1 MNEIQENPGSW
12 EKLHQGFDQMREA
25 QLADPMPG
33 LETRRDR
40 LQRLLKGLEEREEA
54 FTKAISTDFG
64 QRSAFETANYDI
76 TVTLADIKYQIR
88 NLARWMRIRKRSVPL
103 HLMPGRARIVPQPL
117 GVVGVISPWNFPV
130 FLSLSPVA
138 GAIAAGN
145 RVMLKPSEW
154 TPKTSALLAE
164 LASEA
169 FEPDEFAVFEGG
181 IETGRAFSELPFD
194 HLLFTGSTR
203 VAKEVSNSAAKNL
216 TPLTLELGGKSPA
229 LVCPGANLKRAAER
243 IVFGKLAN
251 AGQICIAPDYVFVE
265 RAKFHDF
272 IEMLQTYIKKA
283 YPRLNNNPD
292 YTSIISADH
301 FSRLNR
307 MIEEAREE
315 GAEIISINPDGETLE
330 PSARKIPPTLILRPN
345 PMLGVM
351 QEEIF
356 GPILPVLSYEKIE
369 EAIEFIQHRARP
381 LALYLFTEKTR
392 ERERI
397 LRETISGGVAVNEV
411 LFHCVCETLPF
422 GGVGASGMGS
432 YHGQAGFDTFSHLK
446 PVFIQPRFNFNFFL
460 VPPITPMKRL
470 FAKIFRKL
478 V

>member
-1 MNEIQENPGSW
+1 
-12 EKLHQGFDQMREA
+12 
-25 QLADPMPG
+25 
-33 LETRRDR
+33 
-40 LQRLLKGLEEREEA
+40 
-54 FTKAISTDFG
+54 
-64 QRSAFETANYDI
+64 
-76 TVTLADIKYQIR
+76 
-88 NLARWMRIRKRSVPL
+88 
-103 HLMPGRARIVPQPL
+103 MPGRARIVPQPL

-307 MIEEAREE
+307 MIEEARED

-345 PMLGVM
+345 PTLGVM

-369 EAIEFIQHRARP
+369 EAIEFVQHRARP

-397 LRETISGGVAVNEV
+397 LRETVSGGVAVNEV

>member
-1 MNEIQENPGSW
+1 MNEIQENLGNL
-12 EKLHQGFDQMREA
+12 EKLRPGFDQMREA

-54 FTKAISTDFG
+54 FTQAISTDFG

-103 HLMPGRARIVPQPL
+103 HLIPGRARIVPQPL

-272 IEMLQTYIKKA
+272 IELLQTFIKKA
-283 YPRLNNNPD
+283 YPRLNNNQD
-292 YTSIISADH
+292 YTSIISVDH
-301 FSRLNR
+301 FTRLNR
-307 MIEEAREE
+307 MIEEARED

-345 PMLGVM
+345 PTLSVM

-369 EAIEFIQHRARP
+369 EAIEFVQHRARP
-381 LALYLFTEKTR
+381 LALYLFTEKAR
-392 ERERI
+392 EQERI
-397 LRETISGGVAVNEV
+397 LRETVSGGVAVNEV

>member
-1 MNEIQENPGSW
+1 MNEIQENLGSL
-12 EKLHQGFDQMREA
+12 EILQPGFDQMREA

-54 FTKAISTDFG
+54 FTQAISTDFG

-272 IEMLQTYIKKA
+272 IELLQIYSKKA

-292 YTSIISADH
+292 YTSIISSDH

-307 MIEEAREE
+307 MIEEARED

-345 PMLGVM
+345 PKLSVM

-369 EAIEFIQHRARP
+369 EAIEFVQHRARP
-381 LALYLFTEKTR
+381 LALYLFTEKAR
-392 ERERI
+392 EQERI
-397 LRETISGGVAVNEV
+397 LRETVSGGVAVNEV

>member
-1 MNEIQENPGSW
+1 MNEIQENPGSL
-12 EKLHQGFDQMREA
+12 EILQLGFDQMREA

-33 LETRRDR
+33 LATRRDR

-54 FTKAISTDFG
+54 FTQAISADFG

-103 HLMPGRARIVPQPL
+103 HLMPGRARIVPQLL

-169 FEPDEFAVFEGG
+169 FEPDEFRVFEGG
-181 IETGRAFSELPFD
+181 IETGRAFAELPFD
-194 HLLFTGSTR
+194 HLLYTGSSR

-307 MIEEAREE
+307 MIEEARED

-330 PSARKIPPTLILRPN
+330 SSARKIPPTLILRPN
-345 PMLGVM
+345 PTLSVM

-369 EAIEFIQHRARP
+369 EAIEFVQHRARP

-397 LRETISGGVAVNEV
+397 LRETVSGGVAVNEG
-411 LFHCVCETLPF
+411 LLHCVCETLPF

>member
-1 MNEIQENPGSW
+1 MNEIQENLGSL
-12 EKLHQGFDQMREA
+12 EILQPGFDQMREA
-25 QLADPMPG
+25 HLADPMPE

-54 FTKAISTDFG
+54 FTQAISTDFG

-154 TPKTSALLAE
+154 TPKTSTLLAE

-272 IEMLQTYIKKA
+272 IELLQTFIKKA

-292 YTSIISADH
+292 YTSIISSDH

-307 MIEEAREE
+307 MIEEARED

-345 PMLGVM
+345 PKLSVM

-369 EAIEFIQHRARP
+369 EAIEFVQHRARP
-381 LALYLFTEKTR
+381 LALYLFTEKAI

-397 LRETISGGVAVNEV
+397 LRETVSGGVAVNEV

>member
-1 MNEIQENPGSW
+1 MNEIQENLGSL
-12 EKLHQGFDQMREA
+12 EILQPGFDQMREA

-40 LQRLLKGLEEREEA
+40 LQRLLKGLEEHEEA
-54 FTKAISTDFG
+54 FTQAISADFG

-181 IETGRAFSELPFD
+181 IETGRAFAELPFD

-272 IEMLQTYIKKA
+272 IELLQIYSKKA

-292 YTSIISADH
+292 YTSIISSDH

-307 MIEEAREE
+307 MIEEARED

-330 PSARKIPPTLILRPN
+330 SSARKIPPTLILRPN
-345 PMLGVM
+345 PTLSVM

-381 LALYLFTEKTR
+381 LALYLFTEKAR

-397 LRETISGGVAVNEV
+397 LRETVSGGVAVNEV

>member
-1 MNEIQENPGSW
+1 MNEIQENLRSL
-12 EKLHQGFDQMREA
+12 EKLQPGFDQMREA

-54 FTKAISTDFG
+54 FTRAISADFG
-64 QRSAFETANYDI
+64 QRSVFETANYDI

-154 TPKTSALLAE
+154 TPKTSTLLAE

-181 IETGRAFSELPFD
+181 IETGRAFSDLPFD

-272 IEMLQTYIKKA
+272 IELLQTYIKKA

-307 MIEEAREE
+307 MIEEARED

-330 PSARKIPPTLILRPN
+330 SSARKIPPTLILRPN
-345 PMLGVM
+345 STLSVM

-369 EAIEFIQHRARP
+369 EAIEFVQHRARP

-397 LRETISGGVAVNEV
+397 LRETVSGGVAVNEV

>member
-1 MNEIQENPGSW
+1 MNEIQENLGSL
-12 EKLHQGFDQMREA
+12 EILQPGFDQMREA

-54 FTKAISTDFG
+54 FTQAISKDFG

-272 IEMLQTYIKKA
+272 IELLQIYSKKA

-307 MIEEAREE
+307 MIAEARED

-330 PSARKIPPTLILRPN
+330 SSARKIPPTLILRPN
-345 PMLGVM
+345 PTLSVM

-381 LALYLFTEKTR
+381 LALYLFTEKAR

-397 LRETISGGVAVNEV
+397 LRETVSGGVAVNEV

>member
-1 MNEIQENPGSW
+1 MNEIQENPGSL
-12 EKLHQGFDQMREA
+12 EILRPGFDQMREA
-25 QLADPMPG
+25 HLADPMPE

-54 FTKAISTDFG
+54 FTQAISTDFG

-103 HLMPGRARIVPQPL
+103 HLIPGRARIVPQPL

-181 IETGRAFSELPFD
+181 IETGRAFAELPFD

-272 IEMLQTYIKKA
+272 IELLQTFIKKA
-283 YPRLNNNPD
+283 YPRLNNNQD
-292 YTSIISADH
+292 YTSIISVDH
-301 FSRLNR
+301 FTRLNR
-307 MIEEAREE
+307 MIEEARED

-345 PMLGVM
+345 PKLSVM

-369 EAIEFIQHRARP
+369 EAIEFVQHRARP
-381 LALYLFTEKTR
+381 LALYLFTEKAR
-392 ERERI
+392 EQERI
-397 LRETISGGVAVNEV
+397 LRETVSGGVAVNEV

>member
-1 MNEIQENPGSW
+1 MNEIQENLGSL
-12 EKLHQGFDQMREA
+12 EILQPGFDQMREA

-54 FTKAISTDFG
+54 FTQAISTDFG

-181 IETGRAFSELPFD
+181 IETGRAFAELPFD

-272 IEMLQTYIKKA
+272 IELLQIHSKKA

-307 MIEEAREE
+307 MIEEARED

-345 PMLGVM
+345 PTLSVM

-369 EAIEFIQHRARP
+369 EAIEFVQHRARP
-381 LALYLFTEKTR
+381 LALYLFTEKAR

-397 LRETISGGVAVNEV
+397 LRETVSGGVAVNEV

>member
-1 MNEIQENPGSW
+1 MNEIQENLGSL
-12 EKLHQGFDQMREA
+12 EILQPGFDQMREA
-25 QLADPMPG
+25 HLADPMPE

-54 FTKAISTDFG
+54 LTQAISADFG

-117 GVVGVISPWNFPV
+117 GLVGVISPWNFPV

-272 IEMLQTYIKKA
+272 IELLQIYSKKA

-292 YTSIISADH
+292 YTSIISSDH

-307 MIEEAREE
+307 MIEEARED

-345 PMLGVM
+345 PTLSVM

-381 LALYLFTEKTR
+381 LALYLFTEKAR

-397 LRETISGGVAVNEV
+397 LRETVSGGVAVNEV
-411 LFHCVCETLPF
+411 LFHCVCGTLPF

>member
-1 MNEIQENPGSW
+1 MNEIQENLGSL
-12 EKLHQGFDQMREA
+12 EILQPGFDQMREA

-54 FTKAISTDFG
+54 FTQAISTDFG

-117 GVVGVISPWNFPV
+117 GLVGVISPWNFPV

-169 FEPDEFAVFEGG
+169 FEPDEFTVFEGG

-307 MIEEAREE
+307 MIAEARED

-330 PSARKIPPTLILRPN
+330 SSARKIPPTLILRPN
-345 PMLGVM
+345 PTLSVM

-369 EAIEFIQHRARP
+369 EAIEFVQHRARP
-381 LALYLFTEKTR
+381 LALYLFTEKAR

-397 LRETISGGVAVNEV
+397 LRETVSGGVAVNEV

>member
-1 MNEIQENPGSW
+1 MNEIQENPGNL
-12 EKLHQGFDQMREA
+12 EKLRPGFDQMREA

-169 FEPDEFAVFEGG
+169 FEPDELAVFEGG

-307 MIEEAREE
+307 MIEEARED

-345 PMLGVM
+345 PTLGAM

>member
-1 MNEIQENPGSW
+1 MNEIQENLGSL
-12 EKLHQGFDQMREA
+12 EILQPGFDQMREA
-25 QLADPMPG
+25 HLADPMPE

-54 FTKAISTDFG
+54 FTQAISTDFG

-130 FLSLSPVA
+130 FLGLSPVA

-272 IEMLQTYIKKA
+272 IELLQIYSKKA

-307 MIEEAREE
+307 MIEEARED

-345 PMLGVM
+345 PTLSVM

-369 EAIEFIQHRARP
+369 EAIEFVQHRARP
-381 LALYLFTEKTR
+381 LALYLFTEKAR
-392 ERERI
+392 EQERI
-397 LRETISGGVAVNEV
+397 LRETVSGGVAVNEV

>member
-1 MNEIQENPGSW
+1 MNEIQENLGSL
-12 EKLHQGFDQMREA
+12 EILQPGFDQMREA

-40 LQRLLKGLEEREEA
+40 LQRLLKGLEEHEEA
-54 FTKAISTDFG
+54 FTQAISADFG

-169 FEPDEFAVFEGG
+169 FEPDEFTVFEGG

-272 IEMLQTYIKKA
+272 IELLQIYSKKA

-307 MIEEAREE
+307 MIEEARED
-315 GAEIISINPDGETLE
+315 GAEIIRINPDGETLE
-330 PSARKIPPTLILRPN
+330 SSARKIPPTLILRPN
-345 PMLGVM
+345 PTLGVM

-369 EAIEFIQHRARP
+369 EAIEFVQHRARP
-381 LALYLFTEKTR
+381 LALYLFTEKAR

-397 LRETISGGVAVNEV
+397 LRETVSGGVAVNEV

>member
-1 MNEIQENPGSW
+1 MNEIQENLGSL
-12 EKLHQGFDQMREA
+12 EILQPGFDQMREA
-25 QLADPMPG
+25 HLADPMPE

-54 FTKAISTDFG
+54 FTQAISTDFG

-272 IEMLQTYIKKA
+272 IELLQIYSKKA

-307 MIEEAREE
+307 MIEEARED
-315 GAEIISINPDGETLE
+315 GAEIIRINPDGETLE
-330 PSARKIPPTLILRPN
+330 SSARKIPPTLILRPN
-345 PMLGVM
+345 PTLSVM

-381 LALYLFTEKTR
+381 LALYLFTEKAR

-397 LRETISGGVAVNEV
+397 LRETVSGGVAVNEV

>member
-1 MNEIQENPGSW
+1 MNEIQENLGSL
-12 EKLHQGFDQMREA
+12 EILQPGFDQMREA

-54 FTKAISTDFG
+54 LIQAISKDFG

-154 TPKTSALLAE
+154 TPKTSTLLAE

-181 IETGRAFSELPFD
+181 IGTGRAFSELPFD

-272 IEMLQTYIKKA
+272 IELLQTFIKKA

-301 FSRLNR
+301 FTRLNR
-307 MIEEAREE
+307 MIEEARED
-315 GAEIISINPDGETLE
+315 GAEIISIKPDGETLE
-330 PSARKIPPTLILRPN
+330 SSARKIPPTLILRPN
-345 PMLGVM
+345 PTLSVM

-369 EAIEFIQHRARP
+369 EAIEFVQHRARP
-381 LALYLFTEKTR
+381 LALYLFTEKAR

-397 LRETISGGVAVNEV
+397 LRETVSGGVAVNEV

>member
-1 MNEIQENPGSW
+1 MNEIQENLGSL
-12 EKLHQGFDQMREA
+12 EKLQPGFDQMREA

-54 FTKAISTDFG
+54 FTQAISADFG

-130 FLSLSPVA
+130 FLSLTPVT
-138 GAIAAGN
+138 GSIAAGN

-181 IETGRAFSELPFD
+181 IEAGRAFSELPLD

-203 VAKEVSNSAAKNL
+203 VAIEVSNSAAKNL

-229 LVCPGANLKRAAER
+229 LVCPDANLKRAAER

-272 IEMLQTYIKKA
+272 IELLQTFIKKA

-307 MIEEAREE
+307 MIEEARED

-330 PSARKIPPTLILRPN
+330 SSARKIPPTLILRPN
-345 PMLGVM
+345 PTLSVM

-369 EAIEFIQHRARP
+369 EAIEFVQHRARP

-397 LRETISGGVAVNEV
+397 LRETVSGGVAVNEV

-460 VPPITPMKRL
+460 VPPITPMKKL

>member
-1 MNEIQENPGSW
+1 L
-12 EKLHQGFDQMREA
+12 EKLQPGFDQMREA

-40 LQRLLKGLEEREEA
+40 LQRLLKGLEVREEA
-54 FTKAISTDFG
+54 FTQAISTDFG

-181 IETGRAFSELPFD
+181 IEAGRAFSELPFD
-194 HLLFTGSTR
+194 HLLFTGSTW

-229 LVCPGANLKRAAER
+229 LVCPDANLKRAAER

-307 MIEEAREE
+307 MIEEARED

-330 PSARKIPPTLILRPN
+330 PSARMIPPTLILRPN
-345 PMLGVM
+345 PTLGVM

-356 GPILPVLSYEKIE
+356 GPILPILSYEKIE

-381 LALYLFTEKTR
+381 LALYLFTEKVR

-397 LRETISGGVAVNEV
+397 LRETVSGGVAVNEV
-411 LFHCVCETLPF
+411 LFHCVCGTLPF

-446 PVFIQPRFNFNFFL
+446 PVFIQPIFNFNFFL
-460 VPPITPMKRL
+460 VPPITPMKKL

>member
-1 MNEIQENPGSW
+1 MNEIQENLGSL
-12 EKLHQGFDQMREA
+12 EILQPGFDQMREA
-25 QLADPMPG
+25 HLADPMPE

-54 FTKAISTDFG
+54 FTQAISTDFG

-272 IEMLQTYIKKA
+272 IELLQIYSKKA

-307 MIEEAREE
+307 MIEEARED
-315 GAEIISINPDGETLE
+315 GAEIIRINPDGETLE
-330 PSARKIPPTLILRPN
+330 SSARKIPPTLILRPN
-345 PMLGVM
+345 PTLSVM

-369 EAIEFIQHRARP
+369 EAIEFVQHRARP
-381 LALYLFTEKTR
+381 LALYLFTEKAR

-397 LRETISGGVAVNEV
+397 LRETVSGGVAVNEV
-411 LFHCVCETLPF
+411 LFHCVCGTLPF

>member
-1 MNEIQENPGSW
+1 MNEIQENLGNL
-12 EKLHQGFDQMREA
+12 EKLRPGFDQMREA

-40 LQRLLKGLEEREEA
+40 LQRLLKGLGEREEA
-54 FTKAISTDFG
+54 FTQAISTDFG

-154 TPKTSALLAE
+154 TPKTSTLLAE
-164 LASEA
+164 LASET

-272 IEMLQTYIKKA
+272 IELLQTYIKKA

-307 MIEEAREE
+307 MIEEARED

-330 PSARKIPPTLILRPN
+330 SSARKIPPTLILRPN
-345 PMLGVM
+345 PTLSVM

-369 EAIEFIQHRARP
+369 EAIEFVQHRARP
-381 LALYLFTEKTR
+381 LALYLFTEKAR

-397 LRETISGGVAVNEV
+397 LRETVSGGVAVNEV

>member
-1 MNEIQENPGSW
+1 MNEIQENLGSL
-12 EKLHQGFDQMREA
+12 EILQPGFDQMREA

-40 LQRLLKGLEEREEA
+40 LQRLLKGLEEHEEA
-54 FTKAISTDFG
+54 FTQAISADFG

-169 FEPDEFAVFEGG
+169 FEPDEFTVFEGG

-307 MIEEAREE
+307 MIAEARED

-345 PMLGVM
+345 PTLSVM

-369 EAIEFIQHRARP
+369 EAIEFVQHRARP
-381 LALYLFTEKTR
+381 LALYLFTEKAR

-397 LRETISGGVAVNEV
+397 LRETVSGGVAVNEV

>member
-1 MNEIQENPGSW
+1 MNEIQKNPGSL
-12 EKLHQGFDQMREA
+12 EKLRPEFDQMREA

-54 FTKAISTDFG
+54 FTRAISEDFG

-169 FEPDEFAVFEGG
+169 FEPDEFRVFEGG
-181 IETGRAFSELPFD
+181 IETGGAFAELPFD

-229 LVCPGANLKRAAER
+229 LVCPDANLKRAAER

-307 MIEEAREE
+307 MIEEARED

-345 PMLGVM
+345 LTLGVM

-369 EAIEFIQHRARP
+369 EAIEFVQNRARP

-397 LRETISGGVAVNEV
+397 LGETVSGGVAVNEV

>member
-1 MNEIQENPGSW
+1 MNEIQENLGNL
-12 EKLHQGFDQMREA
+12 EKLRPGFDQMREA

-54 FTKAISTDFG
+54 FTQAISTDFG

-154 TPKTSALLAE
+154 TPKTSTLLAE
-164 LASEA
+164 LASET

-181 IETGRAFSELPFD
+181 IETGRAFAELPFD

-272 IEMLQTYIKKA
+272 IELLQIYSKKA

-307 MIEEAREE
+307 MIEEARED
-315 GAEIISINPDGETLE
+315 GAEIIRINPDGETLE
-330 PSARKIPPTLILRPN
+330 SSARKIPPTLILRPN
-345 PMLGVM
+345 PTLSVM

-369 EAIEFIQHRARP
+369 EAIEFVQHRARP
-381 LALYLFTEKTR
+381 LALYLFTEKAR

-397 LRETISGGVAVNEV
+397 LRETVSGGVAVNEV

>member
-1 MNEIQENPGSW
+1 MNEIQENLRSL
-12 EKLHQGFDQMREA
+12 EKLQPGFDQMREA

-40 LQRLLKGLEEREEA
+40 LQRLLKGLEEHEEA
-54 FTKAISTDFG
+54 FTQAISKDFG

-154 TPKTSALLAE
+154 TPKTSTLLAE

-169 FEPDEFAVFEGG
+169 FEPDEFTVFEGG

-307 MIEEAREE
+307 MIVEARED

-330 PSARKIPPTLILRPN
+330 SSARKIPPTLILRPN
-345 PMLGVM
+345 PSLSVM

-369 EAIEFIQHRARP
+369 EAIEFVQNRARP
-381 LALYLFTEKTR
+381 LALYLFTEKAR
-392 ERERI
+392 EQERI
-397 LRETISGGVAVNEV
+397 LRETVSGGVAVNEV

>member
-1 MNEIQENPGSW
+1 MNEIQENLRSL
-12 EKLHQGFDQMREA
+12 EKLQPGFGQMREA

-54 FTKAISTDFG
+54 FTHAISTDFG

-154 TPKTSALLAE
+154 TPKTSTLLAE

-181 IETGRAFSELPFD
+181 IETGRALSELPFD

-307 MIEEAREE
+307 MIAEARED

-330 PSARKIPPTLILRPN
+330 PSTRKIPPTLILRPN
-345 PMLGVM
+345 PTLGVM

-369 EAIEFIQHRARP
+369 EAIEFVQHRARP
-381 LALYLFTEKTR
+381 LALYLFTEKAR

-397 LRETISGGVAVNEV
+397 LRETVSGGVAVNEV

>member
-1 MNEIQENPGSW
+1 MNEIQENPGNL
-12 EKLHQGFDQMREA
+12 EKLQPGFDQMREA

-40 LQRLLKGLEEREEA
+40 LQRLMKGLEEREEA
-54 FTKAISTDFG
+54 FTQAISADFG

-154 TPKTSALLAE
+154 TPKTSALLEE

-181 IETGRAFSELPFD
+181 IEAGRAFSELPFD

-229 LVCPGANLKRAAER
+229 LVCPDANLKRAAER

-307 MIEEAREE
+307 MIEEARED

-330 PSARKIPPTLILRPN
+330 PSARMIPPTLILRPN
-345 PMLGVM
+345 PTLSVM

-356 GPILPVLSYEKIE
+356 GPILPVLRYEKIE

-381 LALYLFTEKTR
+381 LALYLFTEKAR

-397 LRETISGGVAVNEV
+397 LRETVSGGVAVNEV
-411 LFHCVCETLPF
+411 LFHCVCGTLPF

-446 PVFIQPRFNFNFFL
+446 SVFIQPRFNFNFFL
-460 VPPITPMKRL
+460 VPPITPMKKL

>member
-1 MNEIQENPGSW
+1 MNEIQENPW
-12 EKLHQGFDQMREA
+12 NLEKLKPGFDQMREA

-40 LQRLLKGLEEREEA
+40 LQRLLKVLEEHEEA
-54 FTKAISTDFG
+54 FTQAISADFG

-164 LASEA
+164 LASET

-229 LVCPGANLKRAAER
+229 LVCSGANLKRAAER
-243 IVFGKLAN
+243 IVFGKLTN

-283 YPRLNNNPD
+283 YPCLNNNPD

-307 MIEEAREE
+307 MIEEARED

-330 PSARKIPPTLILRPN
+330 SSARKIPPTLILRPN
-345 PMLGVM
+345 PTLGVM

-369 EAIEFIQHRARP
+369 EAIEFVQHRARP

-397 LRETISGGVAVNEV
+397 LRETVSGGVAVNEV

>member
-1 MNEIQENPGSW
+1 MNEIQENPGNL
-12 EKLHQGFDQMREA
+12 EKLKPRFDQMREA

-54 FTKAISTDFG
+54 FTQAISKDFG

-88 NLARWMRIRKRSVPL
+88 NLARWMRVRKRSVPL

-164 LASEA
+164 LVSEA

-181 IETGRAFSELPFD
+181 IETGRAFAELPFD
-194 HLLFTGSTR
+194 HLLFTGSTS

-229 LVCPGANLKRAAER
+229 LVCPDANLKRAAER

-307 MIEEAREE
+307 MIEEARED

-345 PMLGVM
+345 LTLSVM

-369 EAIEFIQHRARP
+369 EAIEFVQHRARP

-397 LRETISGGVAVNEV
+397 LRETVSGGVAVNEV

-422 GGVGASGMGS
+422 GGVGSSGMGS

>member
-1 MNEIQENPGSW
+1 MNEIQENPGNL
-12 EKLHQGFDQMREA
+12 EKLKPGFDQMREA
-25 QLADPMPG
+25 QLADPMPE

-40 LQRLLKGLEEREEA
+40 LQRLLKGLEEHEEA
-54 FTKAISTDFG
+54 FTQAISADFG

-154 TPKTSALLAE
+154 TPKTSTLLAE

-307 MIEEAREE
+307 MIEEARED

-345 PMLGVM
+345 PTLSVM

-369 EAIEFIQHRARP
+369 EAIEFVQHRARP

-397 LRETISGGVAVNEV
+397 LRETVSGGVAVNEV

>member
-1 MNEIQENPGSW
+1 MNEIQENLGSL
-12 EKLHQGFDQMREA
+12 EILQPGFDQMREA
-25 QLADPMPG
+25 HLADPMPE

-54 FTKAISTDFG
+54 FTQAISTDFG

-88 NLARWMRIRKRSVPL
+88 NLARWMRIRKRLVPL

-272 IEMLQTYIKKA
+272 IELLQIYSKKA

-307 MIEEAREE
+307 MIEEARED
-315 GAEIISINPDGETLE
+315 GAEIIRINPDGETLE
-330 PSARKIPPTLILRPN
+330 SSARKIPPTLILRPN
-345 PMLGVM
+345 PTLSVM

-369 EAIEFIQHRARP
+369 EAIEFVQHRARP
-381 LALYLFTEKTR
+381 LALYLFTEKAR

-397 LRETISGGVAVNEV
+397 LRETVSGGVAVNEV

>member
-1 MNEIQENPGSW
+1 MNEIQENPGNL
-12 EKLHQGFDQMREA
+12 EKLQPGFDQMREA

-54 FTKAISTDFG
+54 FTHSISADFG

-181 IETGRAFSELPFD
+181 IETGRAFAELPFD

-307 MIEEAREE
+307 MIEEARED

-330 PSARKIPPTLILRPN
+330 SSARKIPPTLILRPN
-345 PMLGVM
+345 STLSVM

-369 EAIEFIQHRARP
+369 EAIEFVQNRARP

-397 LRETISGGVAVNEV
+397 LWETVSGGVAVNEV

-470 FAKIFRKL
+470 FARIFRKL

>member
-1 MNEIQENPGSW
+1 MNEIQENPGNL
-12 EKLHQGFDQMREA
+12 EKLQPGFDQMREA

-54 FTKAISTDFG
+54 FTQAISADFG

-181 IETGRAFSELPFD
+181 IETGRAFSDLPFD

-272 IEMLQTYIKKA
+272 IEMLQAYIKKA
-283 YPRLNNNPD
+283 YPGLNNNPD

-307 MIEEAREE
+307 MIEEARED

-345 PMLGVM
+345 PKLSVM

-369 EAIEFIQHRARP
+369 EAIEFVQHRARP
-381 LALYLFTEKTR
+381 LALYLFTEKAR

-397 LRETISGGVAVNEV
+397 LRETVSGGVAVNEG
-411 LFHCVCETLPF
+411 LFHCVCGTLPF
-422 GGVGASGMGS
+422 GGVGGSGMGS

-470 FAKIFRKL
+470 FARIFRKL

>member
-1 MNEIQENPGSW
+1 MNEIQENPGSL
-12 EKLHQGFDQMREA
+12 EILNLGFYQMREA
-25 QLADPMPG
+25 HLADPMPE

-54 FTKAISTDFG
+54 FTQAISTDFG

-88 NLARWMRIRKRSVPL
+88 NLARWMQIRKRSVPL

-154 TPKTSALLAE
+154 TPKTSTLLAG

-181 IETGRAFSELPFD
+181 IETGRAFAELPFD

-272 IEMLQTYIKKA
+272 IELLQIYSKKA

-301 FSRLNR
+301 FTRLNR
-307 MIEEAREE
+307 MIEEARED

-345 PMLGVM
+345 PKLSVM

-369 EAIEFIQHRARP
+369 EAIEFVQHRARP
-381 LALYLFTEKTR
+381 LALYLFTEKAR

-397 LRETISGGVAVNEV
+397 LRETVSGGVAVNEV

>member
-1 MNEIQENPGSW
+1 MNEIQKNPGNL
-12 EKLHQGFDQMREA
+12 EKLKPRFGQMREA

-33 LETRRDR
+33 LEIRRDR
-40 LQRLLKGLEEREEA
+40 LQRLLKGLEEHEEA
-54 FTKAISTDFG
+54 FTQAISADFG

-169 FEPDEFAVFEGG
+169 FEPDEFRVFEGG

-272 IEMLQTYIKKA
+272 IELLQIYIKKA

-307 MIEEAREE
+307 MIAEARED

-330 PSARKIPPTLILRPN
+330 PSARKIPPTLILHPN
-345 PMLGVM
+345 PTLGVM

-356 GPILPVLSYEKIE
+356 GPILPVMSYEKIE
-369 EAIEFIQHRARP
+369 EAIEFVQYRARP

-397 LRETISGGVAVNEV
+397 LRETVSGGVAVNEV

>member
-1 MNEIQENPGSW
+1 MNEIQENLGSL
-12 EKLHQGFDQMREA
+12 EILQPGFDQMREA

-54 FTKAISTDFG
+54 FTQAISTDFG

-154 TPKTSALLAE
+154 TPKTSTLLAE
-164 LASEA
+164 LASET

-272 IEMLQTYIKKA
+272 IELLQIYSKKA

-307 MIEEAREE
+307 MIEEARED

-330 PSARKIPPTLILRPN
+330 SSARKIPPTLILRPN
-345 PMLGVM
+345 PTLSVM

-369 EAIEFIQHRARP
+369 EAIEFVQHRARP
-381 LALYLFTEKTR
+381 LALYLFTEKAR

-397 LRETISGGVAVNEV
+397 LRETFSGGVAVNEV